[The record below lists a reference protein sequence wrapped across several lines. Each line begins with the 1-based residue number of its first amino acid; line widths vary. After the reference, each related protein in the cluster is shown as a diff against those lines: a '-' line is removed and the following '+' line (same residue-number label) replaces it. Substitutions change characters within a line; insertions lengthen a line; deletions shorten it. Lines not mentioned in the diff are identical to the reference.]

1 MTTNIRNWGNSQ
13 GLYIPKKLLK
23 EANLEVNDSVSI
35 NVENDAIVIR
45 KDTSS
50 EKRQEAWKSIQV
62 IRNTLRNKESISSND
77 YRDERNEYLDE
88 KYGTR

>member
-50 EKRQEAWKSIQV
+50 EKRQEAWKSIQM